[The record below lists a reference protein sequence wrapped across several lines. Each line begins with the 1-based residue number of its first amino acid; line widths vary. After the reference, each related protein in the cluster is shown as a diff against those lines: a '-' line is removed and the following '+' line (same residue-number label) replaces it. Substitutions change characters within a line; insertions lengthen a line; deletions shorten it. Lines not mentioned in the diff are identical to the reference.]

1 MTSKIRRGLP
11 ALFTIVLLAT
21 VTFGQDP
28 NSGAPAVQCA
38 APAKYV
44 DTFEKAKCVEVT
56 LRYDLKLMRV
66 FSNDNARLGTYF
78 TTTCLM
84 SPRYAIRKLA
94 LKQEWG
100 NRATKIVEVTVPAG
114 TTIYIGIAAFQDPE
128 TLYPGGAQQT
138 VVVDISKLV
147 WGTPRRF
154 IGAGDG
160 IRTRNPQLGK
170 LMRYRCA
177 TPAQR

>member
-1 MTSKIRRGLP
+1 MTFRIGGALP
-11 ALFTIVLLAT
+11 ALFTIVLLAS
-21 VTFGQDP
+21 VTFGQDS

-38 APAKYV
+38 APVKYV
-44 DTFEKAKCVEVT
+44 ATFQQAKCVEVT

-66 FSNDNARLGTYF
+66 FSNDNATLGTYF
-78 TTTCLM
+78 TTTCLT

-100 NRATKIVEVTVPAG
+100 NRATKMVEVTVPAG

-154 IGAGDG
+154 ISE
-160 IRTRNPQLGK
+160 
-170 LMRYRCA
+170 RCG
-177 TPAQR
+177 R

>member
-1 MTSKIRRGLP
+1 MTSKIGRGLP

-28 NSGAPAVQCA
+28 NSGTPAVQCA
-38 APAKYV
+38 APVKYV
-44 DTFEKAKCVEVT
+44 DTFQKAKCVEVT

-66 FSNDNARLGTYF
+66 FSNDKAKLGTYF

-94 LKQEWG
+94 LKREWG
-100 NRATKIVEVTVPAG
+100 NRATKIVEATVPAG

-138 VVVDISKLV
+138 VVVDLSKLE
-147 WGTPRRF
+147 WGTPKRF
-154 IGAGDG
+154 ISERCGSGG
-160 IRTRNPQLGK
+160 I
-170 LMRYRCA
+170 
-177 TPAQR
+177 

>member
-1 MTSKIRRGLP
+1 MTFKIRHGIP

-21 VTFGQDP
+21 VTFGQDQ

-44 DTFEKAKCVEVT
+44 NTFQNAKCVEVT
-56 LRYDLKLMRV
+56 LRNDLKLMRV
-66 FSNDNARLGTYF
+66 FSSDNAQGTYF

-128 TLYPGGAQQT
+128 ALYPGGAQQT
-138 VVVDISKLV
+138 VVVDLRKLV
-147 WGTPRRF
+147 WGKPRRF
-154 IGAGDG
+154 IRA
-160 IRTRNPQLGK
+160 
-170 LMRYRCA
+170 RC
-177 TPAQR
+177 

>member
-1 MTSKIRRGLP
+1 MTSKIRRQISV
-11 ALFTIVLLAT
+11 LFTIVLFAA

-28 NSGAPAVQCA
+28 NSGGPVLCA
-38 APAKYV
+38 APDGSAN
-44 DTFEKAKCVEVT
+44 TFQKAKCVEVT

-66 FSNDNARLGTYF
+66 FSNDKAMKGIYF

-138 VVVDISKLV
+138 VVKKLALDNLG
-147 WGTPRRF
+147 WGTPKPFIRRQCRSV
-154 IGAGDG
+154 GARD
-160 IRTRNPQLGK
+160 
-170 LMRYRCA
+170 
-177 TPAQR
+177 

>member
-1 MTSKIRRGLP
+1 MTSKIRHGLP
-11 ALFTIVLLAT
+11 ALFTIILLAT
-21 VTFGQDP
+21 VTFGQNQ
-28 NSGAPAVQCA
+28 NSGAPAVQCV

-44 DTFEKAKCVEVT
+44 NTFQNAKCAEVT
-56 LRYDLKLMRV
+56 LRYDLKLTRV

-78 TTTCLM
+78 TTTCLL

-128 TLYPGGAQQT
+128 TLYPGGGQQT
-138 VVVDISKLV
+138 VVVDIDKLV
-147 WGTPRRF
+147 WGTPDDLSVS
-154 IGAGDG
+154 GA
-160 IRTRNPQLGK
+160 
-170 LMRYRCA
+170 
-177 TPAQR
+177 